1 MPYLPNPSGWDESY
15 APVGTVL
22 GGPDETGMPSSSIG
36 VSQGS
41 LLMANREAGTGPAGE
56 PLWAR
61 IEAGEGLQEGPGAVH
76 VVGMTHAADGAVTA
90 WIDGARIDAGVA
102 DYSTPRSW
110 SRLGGSFD
118 GNGYYGPNT
127 RFAGTLGAVVVAN
140 RVLSDS
146 ELAKIE
152 SWARGRFR
160 LNATE

>member
-1 MPYLPNPSGWDESY
+1 M
-15 APVGTVL
+15 GTVV

-61 IEAGEGLQEGPGAVH
+61 VEASEGLQEGPGEVH
-76 VVGMTHAADGAVTA
+76 VVGMSHALDGAVTA
-90 WIDGARIDAGVA
+90 WVDGVGMATGVA
-102 DYSTPRSW
+102 DYSTPRSF

-127 RFAGTLGAVVVAN
+127 RFAGTLGAVLVVP
-140 RVLSDS
+140 RVLTDN
-146 ELAKIE
+146 EIAKVQA
-152 SWARGRFR
+152 WARGRFR
-160 LNATE
+160 LHAQD